1 MTDFEE
7 AKKLAASIR
16 QEQSA
21 PKSFLVDPSQIKPA
35 IEVNTLTYSDLL
47 RQLGFIK
54 PERIQVQRPQQ
65 EAQLRPV
72 QQPKAQPQAQPQV
85 QAQPPLAARKPM
97 VEEEK
102 PKPAAAAKPVK
113 PQRHIF
119 EKELKEAT
127 EKLEKIS
134 KVSSEIEGEIAKQQE
149 KKQVK
154 GLILPTLSINDQ
166 LSDLE
171 KISEG
176 LSEHVFNAE
185 QLKIIKLEAN
195 GLARLIAEGKEASAP
210 EDLAEMR
217 NNLLKQVIDAANA
230 YVV

>member
-1 MTDFEE
+1 
-7 AKKLAASIR
+7 
-16 QEQSA
+16 
-21 PKSFLVDPSQIKPA
+21 
-35 IEVNTLTYSDLL
+35 
-47 RQLGFIK
+47 
-54 PERIQVQRPQQ
+54 
-65 EAQLRPV
+65 
-72 QQPKAQPQAQPQV
+72 
-85 QAQPPLAARKPM
+85 M

-102 PKPAAAAKPVK
+102 PKPAAAKPVK

-154 GLILPTLSINDQ
+154 GLVLPTLSINDQ

-176 LSEHVFNAE
+176 LSEHVFDAE